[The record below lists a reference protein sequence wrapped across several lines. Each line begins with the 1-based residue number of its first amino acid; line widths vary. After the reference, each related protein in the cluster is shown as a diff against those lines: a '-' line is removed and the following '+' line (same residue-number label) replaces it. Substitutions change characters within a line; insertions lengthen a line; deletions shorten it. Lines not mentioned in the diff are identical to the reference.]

1 MGTTV
6 WMTSRQQVDNF
17 QLFTAWITTTVQDV
31 LRRGSECAQ
40 RFVTAFGF
48 ASLHPQSTA
57 LITVI
62 KSLYIHPQTT
72 LKANMPG
79 VTS

>member
-17 QLFTAWITTTVQDV
+17 QLFTARVTTTVQDV

>member
-6 WMTSRQQVDNF
+6 WTKGGHQVDNSE
-17 QLFTAWITTTVQDV
+17 LYTAPITTTVQDV
-31 LRRGSECAQ
+31 LHWCVVCVQ

-48 ASLHPQSTA
+48 APLHPQSTA

-62 KSLYIHPQTT
+62 RPVYIHPQTT
-72 LKANMPG
+72 LKAQMPG
-79 VTS
+79 VTL